1 MCCPPSKKIT
11 DYDFCEQFLPFLFW
25 LIFGLIGL
33 GWCIVGIVS
42 AGQLTDGLISV
53 VCEVETLGTQST
65 NLVDSFSAPVDNI
78 ATMANTLI
86 DDVNVTL
93 AASTSIGTGL
103 TEITSNISAFVTRVS
118 SFSLEVG
125 GTTYTA
131 GISASES
138 TAVTSQ

>member
-1 MCCPPSKKIT
+1 MA

-65 NLVDSFSAPVDNI
+65 NLVDSFSGPVDNI
-78 ATMANTLI
+78 ASMANTLI

-93 AASTSIGTGL
+93 SKSTTIGTGL
-103 TEITSNISAFVTRVS
+103 TEITSNISSFVNKVA
-118 SFSLEVG
+118 SFSITIA

-131 GISASES
+131 GMSSSES
-138 TAVTSQ
+138 AAVTSQ